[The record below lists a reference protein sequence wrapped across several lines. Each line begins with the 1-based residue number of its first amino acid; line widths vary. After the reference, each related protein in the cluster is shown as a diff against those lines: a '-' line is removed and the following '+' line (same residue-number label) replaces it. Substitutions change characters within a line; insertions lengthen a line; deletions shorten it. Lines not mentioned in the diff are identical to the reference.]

1 MSGLARRRVNPAGLA
16 VTAAASVRLMMT
28 IRPRRELVR
37 VLLGSVIAGA
47 MGLLVLILSDG
58 QADALWACA
67 ILIGAAAC
75 FLGVSRRGML
85 LCSLMGLLVAQGAA
99 GVSGVLRADVQPW
112 TDAALLCA
120 KRIHRAGGNCAPNRH
135 FPADPAGHE
144 RGTPRMR
151 KLLTL
156 LLLLLLLL
164 TSSAMAAEKSAYR
177 LADEQGTL
185 LAWLDVPPAV
195 GDVLLTADG
204 TRHRVIAVEGQQA
217 VLREDGTET
226 LPDVPWSARETAQ
239 PVTSAVRTI
248 GLMGDAA
255 LVRDL
260 REGLANQGAALVTV
274 NPEQA
279 DFPLTVA
286 RDEISNAA
294 EYDTLL
300 SGEKAA
306 KIRLIVRRG
315 GDNEALMKNFALSVK
330 AGLDHTAP
338 TLIRDVYFAANAQ
351 EPLRML
357 WGARETEPIRLQ
369 NTILP
374 LAQVISNALAPRDT
388 AGGIS
393 GSEDVPEHSAV
404 TGLIFAGGLLL
415 AGVVGYGLLLTGG
428 RRHGKKI

>member
-1 MSGLARRRVNPAGLA
+1 
-16 VTAAASVRLMMT
+16 
-28 IRPRRELVR
+28 
-37 VLLGSVIAGA
+37 
-47 MGLLVLILSDG
+47 
-58 QADALWACA
+58 
-67 ILIGAAAC
+67 
-75 FLGVSRRGML
+75 
-85 LCSLMGLLVAQGAA
+85 
-99 GVSGVLRADVQPW
+99 
-112 TDAALLCA
+112 
-120 KRIHRAGGNCAPNRH
+120 
-135 FPADPAGHE
+135 
-144 RGTPRMR
+144 MR

-204 TRHRVIAVEGQQA
+204 TRYRVIAVEGQQA

-315 GDNEALMKNFALSVK
+315 GDKEALMKDFALSVK

-357 WGARETEPIRLQ
+357 WGARETESIRLQ

-374 LAQVISNALAPRDT
+374 LTQALTNALAPRRRGRAGAQRRDGLDFRRRAA
-388 AGGIS
+388 AGGRGRLRLAADRGTQAREENITQKAIQPMKLNRLFQ
-393 GSEDVPEHSAV
+393 VRMVMMSAV
-404 TGLIFAGGLLL
+404 AQ
-415 AGVVGYGLLLTGG
+415 
-428 RRHGKKI
+428 

>member
-1 MSGLARRRVNPAGLA
+1 
-16 VTAAASVRLMMT
+16 
-28 IRPRRELVR
+28 
-37 VLLGSVIAGA
+37 
-47 MGLLVLILSDG
+47 
-58 QADALWACA
+58 
-67 ILIGAAAC
+67 
-75 FLGVSRRGML
+75 
-85 LCSLMGLLVAQGAA
+85 
-99 GVSGVLRADVQPW
+99 
-112 TDAALLCA
+112 
-120 KRIHRAGGNCAPNRH
+120 
-135 FPADPAGHE
+135 
-144 RGTPRMR
+144 MR

-286 RDEISNAA
+286 QDEISNSA

-306 KIRLIVRRG
+306 KIRLIVRRVAHQPDG
-315 GDNEALMKNFALSVK
+315 AHSTGHRR
-330 AGLDHTAP
+330 GLTTPPRHSFGTC
-338 TLIRDVYFAANAQ
+338 TLPRT
-351 EPLRML
+351 RKSRSGCS
-357 WGARETEPIRLQ
+357 GARGRPSQ
-369 NTILP
+369 
-374 LAQVISNALAPRDT
+374 
-388 AGGIS
+388 
-393 GSEDVPEHSAV
+393 SACK
-404 TGLIFAGGLLL
+404 TRFCRW
-415 AGVVGYGLLLTGG
+415 
-428 RRHGKKI
+428 RR

>member
-1 MSGLARRRVNPAGLA
+1 MTVGMLLATILLVLTFSGVLSGAWE
-16 VTAAASVRLMMT
+16 RLG
-28 IRPRRELVR
+28 IRPRT
-37 VLLGSVIAGA
+37 AGA
-47 MGLLVLILSDG
+47 WLL
-58 QADALWACA
+58 A
-67 ILIGAAAC
+67 
-75 FLGVSRRGML
+75 ML
-85 LCSLMGLLVAQGAA
+85 
-99 GVSGVLRADVQPW
+99 
-112 TDAALLCA
+112 AALLMPDVRLGA
-120 KRIHRAGGNCAPNRH
+120 ARDAPVQLDGAARRAGRSGRVGGSPRGRAAVDGRGAAVRKRIHRAGGNCAPNRH
-135 FPADPAGHE
+135 FPADPAGRE

-156 LLLLLLLL
+156 LLLLMMML

-260 REGLANQGAALVTV
+260 REGLANQGAPLVTV

-286 RDEISNAA
+286 RDEISNSA

-315 GDNEALMKNFALSVK
+315 GDNEALMKDFALSVK

-374 LAQVISNALAPRDT
+374 LAQVISNALEPHDT

>member
-1 MSGLARRRVNPAGLA
+1 
-16 VTAAASVRLMMT
+16 
-28 IRPRRELVR
+28 
-37 VLLGSVIAGA
+37 
-47 MGLLVLILSDG
+47 
-58 QADALWACA
+58 
-67 ILIGAAAC
+67 
-75 FLGVSRRGML
+75 
-85 LCSLMGLLVAQGAA
+85 
-99 GVSGVLRADVQPW
+99 
-112 TDAALLCA
+112 
-120 KRIHRAGGNCAPNRH
+120 
-135 FPADPAGHE
+135 
-144 RGTPRMR
+144 MR

-156 LLLLLLLL
+156 LLLLMLLL

-204 TRHRVIAVEGQQA
+204 TRHRVIAVQGQQA

-260 REGLANQGAALVTV
+260 REELANQGAALVTV

-279 DFPLTVA
+279 DFPLTVTQ
-286 RDEISNAA
+286 DEISNSA

-374 LAQVISNALAPRDT
+374 LAQVISNALEPRDT

-393 GSEDVPEHSAV
+393 GSEDVP
-404 TGLIFAGGLLL
+404 
-415 AGVVGYGLLLTGG
+415 
-428 RRHGKKI
+428 